1 MMVAYLPTFAFISLC
16 EFLVNRRVEK
26 QTSDLVSLQ
35 KILDCNFLPELLEY
49 PHLFTQADFYGPCGC
64 MHGVPTFSSKGSLT
78 QF

>member
-16 EFLVNRRVEK
+16 EFLVNRSFEK

-49 PHLFTQADFYGPCGC
+49 LHLFTHADFYGPYVAAC
-64 MHGVPTFSSKGSLT
+64 MVSQHFCLREV
-78 QF
+78 